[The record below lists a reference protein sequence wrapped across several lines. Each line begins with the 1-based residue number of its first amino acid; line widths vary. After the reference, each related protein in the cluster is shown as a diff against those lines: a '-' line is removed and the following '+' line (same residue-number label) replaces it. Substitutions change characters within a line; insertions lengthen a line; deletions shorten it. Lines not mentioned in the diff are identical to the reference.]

1 MVTVCNWQ
9 SKELIPQASEATL
22 GYNLLF
28 NDTADPAVADVW
40 GPQGR
45 FRVTPWVAGGLC
57 VALKE
62 PSLES
67 GAPGLRPGP
76 TGGGWGGG
84 RFASGSSYRFLGLF
98 LMIASSHPLSL
109 TGVLAQRPSSGT
121 FRMPPACRGLWVALA
136 SSPLATTTLL
146 IKQANHCLCLP
157 QTVSICIKECT

>member
-1 MVTVCNWQ
+1 M
-9 SKELIPQASEATL
+9 
-22 GYNLLF
+22 
-28 NDTADPAVADVW
+28 
-40 GPQGR
+40 
-45 FRVTPWVAGGLC
+45 
-57 VALKE
+57 ALKE

-84 RFASGSSYRFLGLF
+84 TFASGSSYRFLDLF
-98 LMIASSHPLSL
+98 LMIASPHPLSL

-121 FRMPPACRGLWVALA
+121 FGMPPACRGLCVALA

-157 QTVSICIKECT
+157 QTVSMCIKECA